1 MLEMMGGYRRVAP
14 RVGMA
19 ATTLHS
25 HMMANVLPAKFYLA
39 FCTLAAEQGQ
49 DAPEPGL
56 FGFVT
61 LRSRKADAQQKDAA

>member
-49 DAPEPGL
+49 GAPDPGL
-56 FGFVT
+56 FGFVM
-61 LRSRKADAQQKDAA
+61 LRSQEAEAKQRDAA